1 MLSQPSI
8 KVYSV
13 HQALLI
19 ISPVLLAIVE
29 YITLGKMLALGG
41 ANSTGH
47 TCFASWV
54 KWCFTISDI
63 VCLLLQ
69 STGGGLYA
77 SAVDSKGVEM
87 ARTLLLAG
95 LGAQLVFFS
104 AFICLTIYV
113 HNSKQYGFKND
124 KAFRPVFIC
133 LYATTLLMQLRN
145 CFRVAEFAE
154 GLHGHLAVTES
165 FLYVF
170 DFAPI
175 YACFL
180 LFTVMHYGFWVGP
193 AAPAMLERM
202 EQQRNQLPVDG
213 IVLVPVQPVCR
224 AKAMS

>member
-1 MLSQPSI
+1 MLSQPSTKI
-8 KVYSV
+8 YAM

-29 YITLGKMLALGG
+29 YITLGKLLALGSS
-41 ANSTGH
+41 NSTGH
-47 TCFASWV
+47 ARFASRV

-63 VCLLLQ
+63 FCLLLQ

-77 SAVDSKGVEM
+77 KAVDGSGVEM

-95 LGAQLVFFS
+95 LGAQLAFFS
-104 AFICLTIYV
+104 LFICLTTYV
-113 HNSKQYGFKND
+113 HNAKQYGFKHD

-133 LYATTLLMQLRN
+133 LYATTLLMHLRN

-180 LFTVMHYGFWVGP
+180 LFTVMHYGFWLGP
-193 AAPAMLERM
+193 AAPAMIDRM
-202 EQQRNQLPVDG
+202 ERQRNQLPVDS
-213 IVLVPVQPVCR
+213 IMLVQVQQ
-224 AKAMS
+224 AKARG